1 MQFRYDINGMRAY
14 AVIAV
19 VLYHFSPQLLPGGFA
34 GVDVFFV
41 ISGFLMTSIIFNGI
55 NNKTFNLLGF
65 YRARGK
71 RIIPAL
77 SFLCLFLLCWG
88 WFYLPP
94 MDYELL
100 AKHARSSLF
109 FFSNITYLKE
119 AGYFDA
125 ASHEKWLLHTWSLSV
140 EWQFYIVYPIA
151 LMILSR
157 LFSFKITK
165 GLILL
170 FTVLAFAV
178 SLYASYRWPSLA
190 FYSLPT
196 RAWEMMLGGLAFLF
210 PLTLTANY
218 KRAIQ
223 LLGILLI
230 IIAYTHLSGGDI
242 WPGYFALIPALG
254 AFLIIVANHRS
265 ILTDNKFFQWFGNIS
280 YSLYLWHW
288 PVVVALKYF
297 EWNSSLQVILG
308 ITLCILLSTT
318 SYYLIEKNSL
328 KTLYVKVS
336 NVIDFS
342 LYRAAFF
349 ISLLFAQ
356 IIFINSGLYSR
367 DENTIYQQAL
377 EAKSDWSYLQANFS
391 INGMKIRRIESKNK
405 NITLFLGDSLIEQYY
420 PRFANLH
427 TQPKQSKQLNEVWFL
442 TNAACFPVASII
454 SFKRDCRNINN
465 LKEVL
470 AQNKFDKIVVGGDW
484 LPRFARD
491 EWHVELN
498 GKLYQLN
505 TPEGRKQAFNLLGQL
520 FETLSY
526 NAHQVYVVLAFPS
539 GDLFDYQKM
548 ARKAFIGEEIKTSY
562 SREYFNQIHHEFNL
576 EIIALANQYK
586 INVINPLDFL
596 CNEKICSVLDEN
608 SRPRYKDIKHLRSS
622 YVKDHVTF
630 LDFAIR

>member
-1 MQFRYDINGMRAY
+1 MQFRYDINGLRAY

-19 VLYHFSPQLLPGGFA
+19 VLYHFSPTLLPGGFA

-55 NNKTFNLLGF
+55 NNKTFSLLGF

-77 SFLCLFLLCWG
+77 SVLCLFLLCWG

-100 AKHARSSLF
+100 AKHAGSSLF
-109 FFSNITYLKE
+109 FFSNITYLQE

-140 EWQFYIVYPIA
+140 EWQFYIVYPIV
-151 LMILSR
+151 LMVLSR
-157 LFSFKITK
+157 LFSIKNIK
-165 GLILL
+165 VLILL
-170 FTVLAFAV
+170 FTLLAFAF
-178 SLYASYRWPSLA
+178 SLYASYRSPSLA

-196 RAWEMMLGGLAFLF
+196 RAWEMMLGGIAFLF
-210 PLTLTANY
+210 PLTLTSHY
-218 KRAIQ
+218 KKAIQ

-230 IIAYTHLSGGDI
+230 VIAYTYLSGNDI
-242 WPGYFALIPALG
+242 WPGYLALIPALG
-254 AFLIIVANHRS
+254 AFLIIAANNRS
-265 ILTDNKFFQWFGNIS
+265 LLTDNKLFQWLGNIS

-297 EWNSSLQVILG
+297 EWNSYIHVILG
-308 ITLCILLSTT
+308 IIICILLSTI
-318 SYYLIEKNSL
+318 SYYLIEKNLL
-328 KTLYVKVS
+328 KKLVVKFS

-349 ISLLFAQ
+349 IGLFFAGYV
-356 IIFINSGLYSR
+356 FINSGIYSR
-367 DENTIYQQAL
+367 DEHKIYQQAL
-377 EAKSDWSYLQANFS
+377 EAKSDWSYPQANFS
-391 INGMKIRRIESKNK
+391 INGMKVRKIESENE

-420 PRFANLH
+420 PRFSNLH
-427 TQPKQSKQLNEVWFL
+427 SQSKQLNEVWFL
-442 TNAACFPVASII
+442 TNGGCFPIASII
-454 SFKRDCRNINN
+454 SFIRDCRNINY

-505 TPEGRKQAFNLLGQL
+505 TPEGRKQAFSLLGQL

-526 NAHQVYVVLAFPS
+526 SAEQVYVVLAFPS

-548 ARKAFIGEEIKTSY
+548 ARKNFIGEEIKTSY
-562 SREYFNQIHHEFNL
+562 SREHFDQIHNDFNS
-576 EIIALANQYK
+576 EINSLASKYK
-586 INVINPLDFL
+586 VNVINPLDFL
-596 CNEKICSVLDEN
+596 CDEDSCSVLDET

-630 LDFAIR
+630 LDFTIQ